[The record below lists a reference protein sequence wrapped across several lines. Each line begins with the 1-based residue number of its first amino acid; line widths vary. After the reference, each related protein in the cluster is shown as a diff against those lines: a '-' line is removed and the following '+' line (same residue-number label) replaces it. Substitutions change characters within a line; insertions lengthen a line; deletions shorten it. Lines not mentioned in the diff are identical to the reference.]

1 MAKIEFLNIESNKTI
16 TLPLDKKMIFIY
28 GKNGSGKTTLSR
40 SLKDNNCYVFNE
52 DFIYKNVYV
61 IQNDGAKVDQTTK
74 NNFSELLIGE
84 EEVTIKKEIVK
95 FEEFNRKLSLELK
108 DKNTLVNN
116 VLFKNG
122 LSQDDNI
129 LTTMIDDNF
138 EYSFESTPEEQ
149 LNNYGYT
156 SKLEQKIKNDEELQ
170 LKIKQLNKQENL
182 VDLNNKINNNPLLNA
197 YLYSNNEIVNTL
209 NQEILII
216 KSYDK
221 TITDLE
227 KLAKEK
233 NVDSKHFETIK
244 KCLDIQKETGID
256 KCFLCGTENVLSNI
270 EEWNKIISDKTVS
283 ERDNLK
289 KKLKQSID
297 SANIILESKKIYELV
312 APKTIKYIEL
322 YIDSIKAIIS
332 SMDNK
337 KYELLKIGSIE
348 LDSKI
353 VETKEIKESIRNYLL
368 KSFEKD
374 VVFYNSLINLV
385 TKTIKSNKEN
395 LDKILTK
402 NSNENEKSI
411 NTILTELGL
420 NKEMTITVDRYGG
433 NPKYRIDLK
442 NGNINSLSD
451 GQKHKLALAVFLNYI
466 KNKKLDKDSIVL
478 FDDPVVSLD
487 ESGYHLFKKYIINN
501 IMKPEI
507 ENSPTLIILTHN
519 FNYLYVQISNVISA
533 ENLRDNS
540 IVYKISSSG
549 IQVLDFFYF
558 ELDDIALFKECLE
571 KMKYQFQLNDLSII
585 YLKLFRVFLDLSL
598 RIKGVPDTLE
608 IHEEIVKLKL
618 DSKFEDRLRDIHR
631 KLCGISK
638 TRNNNID
645 KSKEGLSLLKEATDI
660 LGYNYITDKD
670 IKKSVTLVE
679 IEPFYENDVFFILN
693 EIISI
698 LLDQKDK
705 NYSNYLNHPRIS
717 FTQNILATSMNQ

>member
-1 MAKIEFLNIESNKTI
+1 MEKIEFLNKESNKTI

-40 SLKDNNCYVFNE
+40 SLKGNNCYVFNE

-61 IQNDGAKVDQTTK
+61 IENDGAKVDQTTK

-95 FEEFNRKLSLELK
+95 LEEFNRKLSQELK

-122 LSQDDNI
+122 LSEDDNI

-138 EYSFESTPEEQ
+138 EYNFESTQEEQ
-149 LNNYGYT
+149 LNNYEYT
-156 SKLEQKIKNDEELQ
+156 SRLEQKIKNDGELQ

-182 VDLNNKINNNPLLNA
+182 VDLNNKINNNSLLNA
-197 YLYSNNEIVNTL
+197 YLYSDNEIVNTL

-221 TITDLE
+221 AITELE

-244 KCLDIQKETGID
+244 KCLDIQKETGVD
-256 KCFLCGTENVLSNI
+256 KCFLCGTENVLTNI
-270 EEWNKIISDKTVS
+270 EEWNKIISDKTIS
-283 ERDNLK
+283 ERDSLK

-297 SANIILESKKIYELV
+297 SANMILESKNIYELV

-322 YIDSIKAIIS
+322 YVDTIKTIIS
-332 SMDNK
+332 SIDNK
-337 KYELLKIGSIE
+337 KYELLKICGFE

-353 VETKEIKESIRNYLL
+353 VETKEIKKSIRNYLL

-374 VVFYNSLINLV
+374 IVFYNSLINLV
-385 TKTIKSNKEN
+385 TNTIKSKKEN

-420 NKEMTITVDRYGG
+420 NKEMTVTVDRYGG

-487 ESGYHLFKKYIINN
+487 ESGYHLFKKYIISN

-549 IQVLDFFYF
+549 IQLLDFHYF

-598 RIKGVPDTLE
+598 RIKGVPDTLQ

-618 DSKFEDRLRDIHR
+618 DSKFEDRLRNIHR

-670 IKKSVTLVE
+670 IKKSDTLVE

>member
-1 MAKIEFLNIESNKTI
+1 M
-16 TLPLDKKMIFIY
+16 
-28 GKNGSGKTTLSR
+28 
-40 SLKDNNCYVFNE
+40 
-52 DFIYKNVYV
+52 
-61 IQNDGAKVDQTTK
+61 
-74 NNFSELLIGE
+74 
-84 EEVTIKKEIVK
+84 
-95 FEEFNRKLSLELK
+95 
-108 DKNTLVNN
+108 
-116 VLFKNG
+116 
-122 LSQDDNI
+122 
-129 LTTMIDDNF
+129 
-138 EYSFESTPEEQ
+138 
-149 LNNYGYT
+149 
-156 SKLEQKIKNDEELQ
+156 
-170 LKIKQLNKQENL
+170 
-182 VDLNNKINNNPLLNA
+182 
-197 YLYSNNEIVNTL
+197 
-209 NQEILII
+209 
-216 KSYDK
+216 
-221 TITDLE
+221 
-227 KLAKEK
+227 
-233 NVDSKHFETIK
+233 
-244 KCLDIQKETGID
+244 
-256 KCFLCGTENVLSNI
+256 
-270 EEWNKIISDKTVS
+270 
-283 ERDNLK
+283 
-289 KKLKQSID
+289 
-297 SANIILESKKIYELV
+297 
-312 APKTIKYIEL
+312 
-322 YIDSIKAIIS
+322 
-332 SMDNK
+332 
-337 KYELLKIGSIE
+337 
-348 LDSKI
+348 
-353 VETKEIKESIRNYLL
+353 
-368 KSFEKD
+368 
-374 VVFYNSLINLV
+374 FYNSLINLV
-385 TKTIKSNKEN
+385 TNTIKSKKEN

-420 NKEMTITVDRYGG
+420 NKEMTVTVDRYGG

-487 ESGYHLFKKYIINN
+487 ESGYHLFKKYIISN

-549 IQVLDFFYF
+549 IQLLDFHYF

-598 RIKGVPDTLE
+598 RIKGVPDTLQ

-618 DSKFEDRLRDIHR
+618 DSKFEDRLRNIHR

-670 IKKSVTLVE
+670 IKKSDTLVE

>member
-1 MAKIEFLNIESNKTI
+1 MVKIEFLNKESNKTI

-95 FEEFNRKLSLELK
+95 LEEFNKKLSQELR
-108 DKNTLVNN
+108 DKNILVNN

-138 EYSFESTPEEQ
+138 KYNFEGTQEEQ
-149 LNNYGYT
+149 LNNYEYI
-156 SKLEQKIKNDEELQ
+156 SKLEQKIKNDEDLQ

-197 YLYSNNEIVNTL
+197 YLYSDNVIVNTL
-209 NQEILII
+209 NQEILLI

-221 TITDLE
+221 TITELE
-227 KLAKEK
+227 KLAKDK
-233 NVDSKHFETIK
+233 NVDSKYFETIK
-244 KCLDIQKETGID
+244 KCLDIQKETGTD
-256 KCFLCGTENVLSNI
+256 KCFLCGTENVLTKI
-270 EEWNKIISDKTVS
+270 EEWSKIISDKTIS
-283 ERDNLK
+283 ERDTLK

-297 SANIILESKKIYELV
+297 SANTILESKNIYEVV
-312 APKTIKYIEL
+312 APKTIKFIEL
-322 YIDSIKAIIS
+322 YIDTIKTIIS
-332 SMDNK
+332 SIDNK
-337 KYELLKIGSIE
+337 KYELLKIYSFE

-374 VVFYNSLINLV
+374 IVFYNSLINLV
-385 TKTIKSNKEN
+385 TNTIKFKKEN
-395 LDKILTK
+395 LDKLLTK

-420 NKEMTITVDRYGG
+420 NKEMTVTVDRYGG
-433 NPKYRIDLK
+433 NPKYKIDLK

-549 IQVLDFFYF
+549 IQVLDFHYF

-585 YLKLFRVFLDLSL
+585 YLKLFRIFLDLSL

-660 LGYNYITDKD
+660 LGYNYITNKD
-670 IKKSVTLVE
+670 IKKSETLVE

>member
-1 MAKIEFLNIESNKTI
+1 MIKIEFLNKESNKTI

-108 DKNTLVNN
+108 DKNTLVTN

-221 TITDLE
+221 IITDLE

-297 SANIILESKKIYELV
+297 SANMILESKKIYELV

-332 SMDNK
+332 SIDNK

-487 ESGYHLFKKYIINN
+487 ESGYHLFKKYIISN

-507 ENSPTLIILTHN
+507 EDSPTLIILTHN
-519 FNYLYVQISNVISA
+519 FNYLYVQISNVISK

-549 IQVLDFFYF
+549 IQVLDFHYF

-638 TRNNNID
+638 KRNNNID
-645 KSKEGLSLLKEATDI
+645 KSKEGLFLLKEATDI
-660 LGYNYITDKD
+660 LGYSYITDKD
-670 IKKSVTLVE
+670 IKQSETLVE